1 MIRIHTFPWAP
12 VFIETLLRD
21 FRVRW
26 ALEEAGQTYEVVP
39 VTRQDAK
46 LEAYRALQPFG
57 QVPVYEED
65 GLVLFES
72 GAILM
77 HIGEH
82 CEALLPKPEKKRA
95 RAIMWMFASLNSVE
109 PPLQHLLDID
119 YFTKP
124 GTEWAVLRRDSA
136 VENVKRRLSALE
148 TYLMGR
154 EYLEDAFTA
163 GDLLMTTVLRIIRH
177 TDILKD
183 YPNVER
189 LRARCEGRPAFKKA
203 LADQLAMFAAHAH
216 LAPQPKA

>member
-1 MIRIHTFPWAP
+1 MIRIRTFPWAP
-12 VFIETLLRD
+12 AFAETLLRD
-21 FRVRW
+21 FRLRW
-26 ALEEAGQTYEVVP
+26 ALEEAGKTYEVVP

-77 HIGEH
+77 HIGRN
-82 CEALLPKPEKKRA
+82 CETLLPQDEKKRA

-109 PPLQHLLDID
+109 PPLQHLIEIDI
-119 YFTKP
+119 FTKP

-136 VENVKRRLSALE
+136 IENVRRRLAALE
-148 TYLMGR
+148 TYLSGR
-154 EYLEDAFTA
+154 DYLEDAFSA
-163 GDLLMTTVLRIIRH
+163 GDLLMTSVLRIIKH

-183 YPNVER
+183 YPNIEAF
-189 LRARCEGRPAFKKA
+189 RARCEARPAFKKA
-203 LADQLAMFAAHAH
+203 HADQMAMFAANAH
-216 LAPQPKA
+216 LAPPQKA